1 MTGVLLSTGLR
12 RRPGV
17 GALESGFRGPG
28 IEYSTSVSEGW
39 TDRMDLRQQ
48 LHDAMWVRVLFTLAL
63 LMGVLWVQID
73 NHGVVTGEVL
83 LGVGIVALV
92 NLPMYIVERRLP
104 TRTAAAIIV
113 ACDLALVTAAIIFAG
128 GTLSAVGIFYVWPIV
143 FSAVFLP
150 AVRART
156 PPREPP
162 ASPTSTVWEFQH
174 VGWLHVSA
182 LVAEIQVPPNWMLIT
197 VCLHVAAFM
206 LVALLSGRLAQA
218 LIGSTAQLSGAK
230 ADTEAQLRRM
240 QATNEQLRVMSES
253 SRVFLRHQEVAALIP
268 EALAQIAGATGMR
281 SGFALILNHNTGDFE
296 ERALIGGLSADA
308 ARRYKELNIVDVAR
322 TGAEQY
328 EAVTDPQV
336 GRLLKAMEKD
346 GFRGFLAAPL
356 EAKHE
361 LLGVVCLLYRANEAV
376 PEAAVP
382 TLRALTDQVAL
393 VVRNIQYNEE
403 LARKNEELTHLDQLK
418 SDFMAT
424 MSHELRTPLTSIIG
438 YSDMLLS
445 GMTGELN
452 EKQSAFVDSIL
463 KGGESLLNL
472 INDVLDLTKIEAGR
486 LELNREAVD
495 LRAALLGVL
504 PVVKPRAQD
513 KRIRI
518 STFLPTDLPL
528 VWADPGKLNQI
539 LLNLITNG
547 IKYTHE
553 NGSVSVEARTVD
565 DTVEIWVNDTGIG
578 IAQGGPGQGVPALH
592 ADRLLGD
599 AVAGRDR
606 PRTGD
611 RARARRAP
619 RRRHPR
625 AEQTRKGLQL
635 HLHHADINEAGR
647 PAGRGQDQ
655 LRARGGAQRGQCHP
669 GRRRRP

>member
-1 MTGVLLSTGLR
+1 
-12 RRPGV
+12 
-17 GALESGFRGPG
+17 
-28 IEYSTSVSEGW
+28 
-39 TDRMDLRQQ
+39 
-48 LHDAMWVRVLFTLAL
+48 
-63 LMGVLWVQID
+63 
-73 NHGVVTGEVL
+73 
-83 LGVGIVALV
+83 
-92 NLPMYIVERRLP
+92 MYIVERRLQA
-104 TRTAAAIIV
+104 RTAAAVMV
-113 ACDLALVTAAIIFAG
+113 ATDLVLVTVALVFAG
-128 GTLSAVGIFYVWPIV
+128 GALSAEGIFYVWPIV

-150 AVRART
+150 AWAPYLAAVA
-156 PPREPP
+156 
-162 ASPTSTVWEFQH
+162 ASALYAGVWGLQH
-174 VGWLHVSA
+174 TGWLSVSA

-197 VCLHVAAFM
+197 VFLHIAAFM

-218 LIGSTAQLSGAK
+218 LIGSSAEAAGAK
-230 ADTEAQLRRM
+230 ADTEEQLRRM

-253 SRVFLRHQEVAALIP
+253 SRAFLRHQDVSGLVP
-268 EALAQIAGATGMR
+268 EALAQISAATGSR
-281 SGFALILNHNTGDFE
+281 AGFALILNHNSGDYE
-296 ERALIGGLSADA
+296 ERAVLGGITSDEV
-308 ARRYKELNIVDVAR
+308 RRYKELGLMDVAQA
-322 TGAEQY
+322 GAQRY
-328 EAVTDPQV
+328 ESVTDPQV

-346 GFRGFLAAPL
+346 GYHGFLVAPL

-361 LLGVVCLLYRANEAV
+361 VLGAVCLLHRAGEAV
-376 PEAAVP
+376 PEAAVH
-382 TLRALTDQVAL
+382 TLRALCDQVAL
-393 VVRNIQYNEE
+393 VVRNIQFNEE

-565 DTVEIWVNDTGIG
+565 GLVEIWVNDTGIG
-578 IAQGGPGQGVPALH
+578 IAREDQDKVFQRFTQIDSSATRSQGGTGLGLAIVRELVELH
-592 ADRLLGD
+592 
-599 AVAGRDR
+599 
-606 PRTGD
+606 
-611 RARARRAP
+611 
-619 RRRHPR
+619 
-625 AEQTRKGLQL
+625 
-635 HLHHADINEAGR
+635 
-647 PAGRGQDQ
+647 
-655 LRARGGAQRGQCHP
+655 GGAIRVQSKLGKGSSFIFTMP
-669 GRRRRP
+669 ISTKPADPLAAGKIS

>member
-1 MTGVLLSTGLR
+1 
-12 RRPGV
+12 
-17 GALESGFRGPG
+17 
-28 IEYSTSVSEGW
+28 
-39 TDRMDLRQQ
+39 MDLRRQ
-48 LHDAMWVRVLFTLAL
+48 LHDAMWVRVLFTVAL
-63 LMGVLWVQID
+63 LIGVLWVQID
-73 NHGVVTGEVL
+73 DHGLVAAEAL
-83 LGVGIVALV
+83 VGLAIVALV
-92 NLPMYIVERRLP
+92 NLPMYIAERRLS
-104 TRTAAAIIV
+104 TRTTAAIIV
-113 ACDLALVTAAIIFAG
+113 ASDLALVTAGVIFAG
-128 GTLSAVGIFYVWPIV
+128 GTLSAEGIFYVWPIV

-150 AVRART
+150 AWA
-156 PPREPP
+156 PY
-162 ASPTSTVWEFQH
+162 ASAGAASAAYIAVWELQH
-174 VGWLHVSA
+174 IGWLNVSA

-197 VCLHVAAFM
+197 VFLHVAAFM

-218 LIGSTAQLSGAK
+218 LLGSSAQLSGAK
-230 ADTEAQLRRM
+230 ADTEEQLQRM

-253 SRVFLRHQEVAALIP
+253 SRVFLRHQDVGRLVP
-268 EALAQIAGATGMR
+268 EALVQIAGATAVH
-281 SGFALILNHNTGDFE
+281 SGFALILNHNTQDFE
-296 ERALIGGLSADA
+296 ERALLGAVSAEEV
-308 ARRYKELNIVDVAR
+308 RRYKDLGIVDVAR
-322 TGAEQY
+322 SGAERH

-336 GRLLKAMEKD
+336 GRLLKEMEKD
-346 GFRGFLAAPL
+346 GFRGFLVAPL
-356 EAKHE
+356 EAKQE
-361 LLGVVCLLYRANEAV
+361 VLGVVCLLYRAQESV
-376 PEAAVP
+376 PAAAVP
-382 TLRALTDQVAL
+382 TLRALCGQVAL

-553 NGSVSVEARTVD
+553 NGSVSVEARTLD
-565 DTVEIWVNDTGIG
+565 GQVEIWVNDTGIG
-578 IAQGGPGQGVPALH
+578 IAKEDQDKVFQRFTQIDSSATRSQGGTGLGLAIVRELVELHGGTIRVQSKLAKGSSFIFTMPISTTPADPL
-592 ADRLLGD
+592 A
-599 AVAGRDR
+599 AG
-606 PRTGD
+606 
-611 RARARRAP
+611 
-619 RRRHPR
+619 
-625 AEQTRKGLQL
+625 K
-635 HLHHADINEAGR
+635 IS
-647 PAGRGQDQ
+647 
-655 LRARGGAQRGQCHP
+655 
-669 GRRRRP
+669 

>member
-1 MTGVLLSTGLR
+1 
-12 RRPGV
+12 
-17 GALESGFRGPG
+17 
-28 IEYSTSVSEGW
+28 
-39 TDRMDLRQQ
+39 MDLRQQ
-48 LHDAMWVRVLFTLAL
+48 LHDAMWVRVLFTFAL
-63 LMGVLWVQID
+63 LVGVLWVQID
-73 NHGVVTGEVL
+73 YHGVVMTEVL
-83 LGVGIVALV
+83 VGVGIVALV

-104 TRTAAAIIV
+104 TRVAAAIIIV
-113 ACDLALVTAAIIFAG
+113 CDLVLVTAAVIYAG

-143 FSAVFLP
+143 LSAVFLP
-150 AVRART
+150 AWAPYAVAGI
-156 PPREPP
+156 
-162 ASPTSTVWEFQH
+162 ASIAYAAVWELQH
-174 VGWLHVSA
+174 IGWLHVSA

-197 VCLHVAAFM
+197 VCLHIAAFM

-218 LIGSTAQLSGAK
+218 LIGSSAQLSGAK
-230 ADTEAQLRRM
+230 ADTEEQLRRM

-268 EALAQIAGATGMR
+268 EALVQIAGATGVR

-322 TGAEQY
+322 TGAERY
-328 EAVTDPQV
+328 ESVTDAQV

-356 EAKHE
+356 EAKQE
-361 LLGVVCLLYRANEAV
+361 LLGVVCLLHRASEAV
-376 PEAAVP
+376 PDAAVP

-424 MSHELRTPLTSIIG
+424 MSHELRTSIIG

-578 IAQGGPGQGVPALH
+578 IAREDQDKVFQRFTQIDSSATRSQGGTGLGLAIVRELVELH
-592 ADRLLGD
+592 
-599 AVAGRDR
+599 
-606 PRTGD
+606 
-611 RARARRAP
+611 
-619 RRRHPR
+619 
-625 AEQTRKGLQL
+625 
-635 HLHHADINEAGR
+635 
-647 PAGRGQDQ
+647 
-655 LRARGGAQRGQCHP
+655 GGAIRVQSKLGKGSSFIFTMP
-669 GRRRRP
+669 ISTKPADPLAAGKIS